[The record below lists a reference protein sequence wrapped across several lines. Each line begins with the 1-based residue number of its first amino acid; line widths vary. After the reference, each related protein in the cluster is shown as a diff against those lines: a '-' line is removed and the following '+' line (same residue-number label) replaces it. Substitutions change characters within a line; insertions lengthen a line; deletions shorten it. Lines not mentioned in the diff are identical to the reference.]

1 MNVAGKLTTGQILG
15 GRYSITGLIGA
26 GGMSRVY
33 KAEDLRLPGKIWA
46 VKESVIREGGG
57 HRIGAIQAEAE
68 LLISLNHPK
77 LPRVGD
83 FFPPDCDGYSYLVMD
98 YIEGVTLHQ
107 SMIEHPAA
115 LTGGRIISYARQ
127 LLEVLQYLHSHHPPI
142 VYRDLKPSNIMLTG
156 PHELRLIDFGIAR
169 KLRTGS
175 DEDTEKL
182 GTAGFAA
189 PEQYGSAQSSPLSDL
204 YGLGALLLYMA
215 SGGQFSS
222 WQPGMERKLH
232 GSIPDRLIPV
242 IRRLLRHHPE
252 ERYGSAQEVLSAL
265 EPLEAEAAE
274 LTAPEHKPDLQ
285 AASVRLQSRQTL
297 VVAVLGVAP
306 GLGTTHTSLAVS
318 HYLSQIGHTAWV
330 ECAPEAQVF
339 NRIKGMAEV
348 PERSASHG
356 VVLPEHPFTW
366 SNVDFWK
373 LAPADGLP
381 QRTGKSYSF
390 VVLDLGTGGY
400 EGALAAFTTSGRPVL
415 VASGADWRLE
425 DTLHWLRRSGL
436 TPQPD
441 WRICLPLAG
450 GSAAALL
457 ASALGQANVC
467 SLPLQQDPFQPKG
480 KLGQAV
486 GEMLG
491 LGTDKR
497 FPAKNSGIFQ
507 KKR

>member
-1 MNVAGKLTTGQILG
+1 
-15 GRYSITGLIGA
+15 
-26 GGMSRVY
+26 
-33 KAEDLRLPGKIWA
+33 
-46 VKESVIREGGG
+46 
-57 HRIGAIQAEAE
+57 
-68 LLISLNHPK
+68 
-77 LPRVGD
+77 
-83 FFPPDCDGYSYLVMD
+83 
-98 YIEGVTLHQ
+98 
-107 SMIEHPAA
+107 MIEHPAA

-142 VYRDLKPSNIMLTG
+142 VYRDLKPSNIMLAG
-156 PHELRLIDFGIAR
+156 QQELRLIDFGIAR
-169 KLRTGS
+169 KLRNGP

-265 EPLEAEAAE
+265 EPLEAQAAE
-274 LTAPEHKPDLQ
+274 LIAPELKPDLQ
-285 AASVRLQSRQTL
+285 AASVRLQSQQTL

-318 HYLSQIGHTAWV
+318 QYLSRTGHTAWV
-330 ECAPEAQVF
+330 ECAPDAQVF

-348 PERSASHG
+348 PERSAIHG
-356 VVLPEHPFTW
+356 GVRPERPYTW
-366 SNVDFWK
+366 NNVDFWK

-381 QRTGKSYSF
+381 QRTGEAYSF

-400 EGALAAFTTSGRPVL
+400 EGALTAFTASGRPLL

-436 TPQPD
+436 TLS
-441 WRICLPLAG
+441 RNG
-450 GSAAALL
+450 GSVCRWPAVLRQRFWLLLWDRPRCAACRFSRTLFRPEGSWGKRL
-457 ASALGQANVC
+457 ERCLDSERTNDFLQKIEEYFRKNDEITTFSACFAGIRLI
-467 SLPLQQDPFQPKG
+467 FYF
-480 KLGQAV
+480 
-486 GEMLG
+486 
-491 LGTDKR
+491 GTGHR
-497 FPAKNSGIFQ
+497 CA
-507 KKR
+507 RM

>member
-33 KAEDLRLPGKIWA
+33 LAEDLRLPGKVWA
-46 VKESVIREGGG
+46 VKESVMREGGG
-57 HRIGAIQAEAE
+57 HSIGAIQAEAE

-77 LPRVGD
+77 LPRIGD
-83 FFPPDCDGYSYLVMD
+83 FFPPDRDGYSYLVMD
-98 YIEGVTLHQ
+98 YIDGVTLHQ
-107 SMIEHPAA
+107 YMIDYPAG
-115 LTGGRIISYARQ
+115 LQGMQIISYARQ

-142 VYRDLKPSNIMLTG
+142 VYRDLKPSNIMLAG
-156 PHELRLIDFGIAR
+156 HHELRLIDFGIAR
-169 KLRTGS
+169 RLRNGP

-189 PEQYGSAQSSPLSDL
+189 PEQYGGAQSSPQSDL

-215 SGGQFSS
+215 SGGQFSN
-222 WQPGMERKLH
+222 WQPGMERKLN

-252 ERYGSAQEVLSAL
+252 ERYSSAQEVLSAL

-274 LTAPEHKPDLQ
+274 QTAPELKPELQ
-285 AASVRLQSRQTL
+285 AAAVRLQSQQTT

-306 GLGTTHTSLAVS
+306 GLGTTHTSLAVC
-318 HYLSQIGHTAWV
+318 HYLSQTGLTAWV
-330 ECAPEAQVF
+330 ECSPDAQVF

-348 PERSASHG
+348 PEISAIHG
-356 VVLPEHPFTW
+356 GVLPEPPFTW
-366 SNVDFWK
+366 NNVDFWK

-381 QRTGKSYSF
+381 RRTGETYSF

-400 EGALAAFTTSGRPVL
+400 EGALASFTASRRPVL

-425 DTLHWLRRSGL
+425 DTLHWLRRSRL

-450 GSAAALL
+450 RSAAALL
-457 ASALGQANVC
+457 ASALGKAKVC

-486 GEMLG
+486 REMLG
-491 LGTDKR
+491 LGMDKR